1 MCNNKRYL
9 DFNRNRCVI
18 MKKSFVIVNRFSHRF
33 FKNSIR
39 VGLGEIAIGE
49 ADIKLRIP
57 ALGSCIG
64 LVIYVKG
71 LSRDSR
77 IACMAHIMYPSSDH
91 PINPQSDEIGLGKYA
106 DKAITK
112 MISILEQRGYQKI
125 DLLAKMTGEITK
137 NGIKDEA
144 DTNTW
149 KTNTSAVIEQ
159 LKYENIPL
167 KASYIGGSKKIEAIF
182 NIRNY
187 QLLVNPMGETT
198 IVL

>member
-1 MCNNKRYL
+1 
-9 DFNRNRCVI
+9 

-49 ADIKLRIP
+49 ADINLRIP

-64 LVIYVKG
+64 LVLYVQG
-71 LSRDSR
+71 LPRDSR
-77 IACMAHIMYPSSDH
+77 IACMAHIMYSSSDH
-91 PINPQSDEIGLGKYA
+91 PVNPQADEIGLGKYA
-106 DKAITK
+106 DKAISM

-125 DLLAKMTGEITK
+125 DFLAKMTGDINNTGTE
-137 NGIKDEA
+137 DEA
-144 DTNTW
+144 ETLTW

-167 KASYIGGSKKIEAIF
+167 KASYVGGSKTLETIF

-187 QLLVNPMGETT
+187 QLLVTPMGEPT